1 MLNYSVAELRVN
13 IKLYYIQG
21 QDPRK
26 LVIML
31 QKYNR
36 LILYTT
42 PPYTKRQK
50 CIAKQQY
57 ILLKQ
62 L

>member
-1 MLNYSVAELRVN
+1 MLLRLN
-13 IKLYYIQG
+13 YIQG

-26 LVIML
+26 LVITL

-42 PPYTKRQK
+42 PPYAKRQK
-50 CIAKQQY
+50 CVAKQQY
-57 ILLKQ
+57 FLLKQ

>member
-1 MLNYSVAELRVN
+1 MLLRLN
-13 IKLYYIQG
+13 YIQG

-26 LVIML
+26 LVSML

-36 LILYTT
+36 LFLYTT

-50 CIAKQQY
+50 CVAKQQY